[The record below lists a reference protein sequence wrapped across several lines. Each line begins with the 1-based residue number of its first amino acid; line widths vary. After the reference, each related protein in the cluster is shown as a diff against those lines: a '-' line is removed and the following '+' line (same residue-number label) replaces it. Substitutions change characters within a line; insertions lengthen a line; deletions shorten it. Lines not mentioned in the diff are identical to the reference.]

1 MSPVPKKKV
10 RVNARV
16 LYIFALPAALVFLIV
31 LILGVALWWP
41 IALLSLPLAALVVWL
56 MWSRS
61 DQAVLSSLSSRGL
74 GQTEGQRVLNT
85 VESLSLSSGI
95 AQPGV
100 MAIDD
105 PACNIAVV
113 SGRQDT
119 IVVTTG
125 LLETLDLM
133 EMEGVIAHVLTKIAA
148 GRTRYPTLAASA
160 KPFITSAQIKQAG
173 KWGSDVGGIES
184 FDISGVG
191 LTRYP
196 PGLLSA
202 LIRIDGRST
211 DIAGGDSLGD
221 AWFVP
226 PSSHGSQLGN
236 RIEVLQEL

>member
-1 MSPVPKKKV
+1 MKPVPQKKV

-16 LYIFALPAALVFLIV
+16 LYIFALPALVVFLLV
-31 LILGVALWWP
+31 LIAGVVLWWP
-41 IALLSLPLAALVVWL
+41 IALLSLPLAAAVVWV
-56 MWSRS
+56 MWNRS
-61 DQAVLSSLSSRGL
+61 DQVVLSALGARGL

-95 AQPGV
+95 PQPNV

-105 PACNIAVV
+105 QACNIAVV
-113 SGRQDT
+113 SGREDT

-125 LLETLDLM
+125 ILETLDLM
-133 EMEGVIAHVLTKIAA
+133 EMEGVIAHVLTKVAA
-148 GRTRYPTLAASA
+148 GRARYATLAASA
-160 KPFITSAQIKQAG
+160 RPFITSGQVKQASR
-173 KWGSDVGGIES
+173 WGSDEGGIES

-226 PSSHGSQLGN
+226 PSSSGSQLGT